1 MTNTNVHNTRKKILN
16 QEAGDSDTKAGLH
29 PADIKAALEKK
40 GLNLTQLSR
49 RCGYHPT
56 AAGRALREPWPAVEQ
71 IIGEAIGLAPKDI
84 WPDRYDDN
92 GVPLKYQPRR
102 NGHRKSG
109 FKLKGE
115 THS

>member
-1 MTNTNVHNTRKKILN
+1 MTHTNVHNTRQKILD
-16 QEAGDSDTKAGLH
+16 QEPAASEARAGLH

-40 GLNLTQLSR
+40 GLNLSELSR

-102 NGHRKSG
+102 NGNRRFG
-109 FKLKGE
+109 AGVNVE
-115 THS
+115 TSS